1 MSTENLTAPEPVA
14 PSKEQAAAA
23 RRALFAN
30 ANFRWLLG
38 GGLLSML
45 GDQFTLI
52 AMPWLVLQLSQ
63 DPLVL
68 GTVLALGSLPRALFI
83 LVGGAIVDRYSSK
96 AVLMLTKLV
105 NGALLATLAAL
116 VWTGTVSL
124 PLVYAISLAIG
135 LATAFSYPAGSSIL
149 PQVLPKDG
157 LQMANGVLMG
167 MRQLSVLLGPVLAG
181 LLIAGLGADPALR
194 EAAAGADRHGLA
206 LAFGFD
212 ALSFLISSW
221 TLAQVRLLASEPGD
235 EARQP
240 VLQSIAE
247 AMRWCWRDVELR
259 TLCLY
264 FAAVSF
270 FVVGPIQVALP
281 VLAKT
286 QLPDGAAAL
295 GLMFTVH
302 GLGSLVGMGI
312 AGAKPHWRLSSLGA
326 TILLIDT
333 IAALVFMPFGHIHA
347 SWQGAA
353 LLLPLGA
360 LAGTVQVA
368 VFSWM
373 QRRVPAAMMGRAMSL
388 FMFIFMGLAPLASAA
403 AGAALRVLSPAD
415 LFTASGLAL
424 LLIVAFGAVM
434 TPIRRIAFA

>member
-1 MSTENLTAPEPVA
+1 MNDLNDKKT
-14 PSKEQAAAA
+14 AA
-23 RRALFAN
+23 RRALFADS
-30 ANFRWLLG
+30 NFRWLMG

-52 AMPWLVLQLSQ
+52 AMPWLVLQLSH

-96 AVLMLTKLV
+96 SVLMLTKLL
-105 NGALLATLAAL
+105 NAGLLLALAVM
-116 VWTGTVSL
+116 VWSGSITL

-149 PQVLPKDG
+149 PQVLPKDL
-157 LQMANGVLMG
+157 LQGANGVLMG

-181 LLIAGLGADPALR
+181 LLIAGLGSDPALR
-194 EAAAGADRHGLA
+194 EAAAGVDRHGLA

-212 ALSFLISSW
+212 ALSFLVSSW
-221 TLAQVRLLASEPGD
+221 TLAQVQRL
-235 EARQP
+235 ARDADAKAVQP
-240 VLQSIAE
+240 VLQAIGE
-247 AMRWCWRDVELR
+247 AMRWCWNDVELR

-270 FVVGPIQVALP
+270 FVGGPIQVALP

-295 GLMFTVH
+295 GLMLTVH
-302 GLGSLVGMGI
+302 GLGSLVGMAI
-312 AGAKPHWRLSSLGA
+312 AGARPHWRLSSLGA
-326 TILLIDT
+326 TVLLIDT
-333 IAALVFMPFGHIHA
+333 IAALVFMPFGHIQA
-347 SWQGAA
+347 SWQGAV

-388 FMFIFMGLAPLASAA
+388 FMFIFMGLAPLAAA
-403 AGAALRVLSPAD
+403 VAGAALRVLSPAD

-424 LLIVAFGAVM
+424 LLIVAVGAVL